1 MYFLPI
7 DIKPIFSLKSKN
19 VPALLYAASE
29 NNQKIVVRV
38 KNSDYIEFGDVE
50 FNYYVTGV
58 RDGFEDIEHLQALD
72 ASKSV
77 IL

>member
-1 MYFLPI
+1 MKYFTL
-7 DIKPIFSLKSKN
+7 DYHVWPIFPPIT
-19 VPALLYAASE
+19 VLLFIASE

-58 RDGFEDIEHLQALD
+58 RDGFEDIEPLQALD
-72 ASKSV
+72 ASKNV